1 MSSKIDY
8 RIRFGVL
15 TGVSASLIASVL
27 LLAACS
33 DRGKK
38 EVADATPEAVV
49 RTVERRAEPLTTQ
62 QPGRLE
68 AFRSADVR
76 ARAGGVVIERKYQ
89 EGQKVARGDVLF
101 RIDPQPLSAALDAAR
116 GALAKAQAEHDSAR
130 DKIERYR
137 GLLEERAIS
146 AREDAESRAA
156 EARTRAEV
164 LAARAEVRKAELNL
178 GYTSVVSPIAGRV
191 RRAEVTEGA
200 LVGLDSP
207 TLLTRVEQIDP
218 IYVNFSQ
225 PAAEVYAMT
234 RDLRAGKLQHGN
246 EASAPQV
253 HVTLPDG
260 REYTLPGKLLFTDLA
275 VDPGTDTIAMRA
287 LLPNPDGVLLPGAFV
302 QVRMQGAVNPNIVRV
317 PRESLTRTGDGA
329 IVRVVDAQGK
339 VHDTKVRAEAID
351 GRDWLVTD
359 GLKGGEQ
366 VIVQNVA
373 QFSDGMQVKVKAD
386 GAGTKAATAATA
398 NPSTTAATV
407 ATAVTAAT
415 SATSDDAGSQDN
427 PASAAPARAGPAS
440 KAET

>member
-1 MSSKIDY
+1 M
-8 RIRFGVL
+8 
-15 TGVSASLIASVL
+15 SASLITSVL

-33 DRGKK
+33 DRGEKDT
-38 EVADATPEAVV
+38 ADATPEAVV

-76 ARAGGVVIERKYQ
+76 ARASGVVIERRYQ
-89 EGQKVARGDVLF
+89 EGQKVAKGDVLF

-156 EARTRAEV
+156 EARARAEV

-200 LVGLDSP
+200 LVGLDSA

-234 RDLRAGKLQHGN
+234 RDLRAGKLQHGS
-246 EASAPQV
+246 ESAAPQV

-260 REYTLPGKLLFTDLA
+260 RAYTLPGKLLFTDLA

-302 QVRMQGAVNPNIVRV
+302 KVSMQGAVNPNVVRV
-317 PRESLTRTGDGA
+317 PRESLTRTADGA
-329 IVRVVDAQGK
+329 VVRVVDAQGK
-339 VHDTKVRAEAID
+339 VHDTKVHAEAID
-351 GRDWLVTD
+351 GHDWLVTD
-359 GLKGGEQ
+359 GLKGGEK

-373 QFSDGMQVKVKAD
+373 QFADGMQVKLKE
-386 GAGTKAATAATA
+386 AATDAAA
-398 NPSTTAATV
+398 KAQPPR
-407 ATAVTAAT
+407 
-415 SATSDDAGSQDN
+415 DAKPQDN
-427 PASAAPARAGPAS
+427 AKPVEPARAGPAS
-440 KAET
+440 NAETQ

>member
-1 MSSKIDY
+1 MSSKIDC
-8 RIRFGVL
+8 RTRFGML
-15 TGVSASLIASVL
+15 TGMSASLITSVL

-33 DRGKK
+33 DRGEKDT
-38 EVADATPEAVV
+38 ADATPEAVV

-76 ARAGGVVIERKYQ
+76 ARASGVVIERRYQ
-89 EGQKVARGDVLF
+89 EGQKVAKGDVLF

-156 EARTRAEV
+156 EARARAEV

-200 LVGLDSP
+200 LVGLDSA

-234 RDLRAGKLQHGN
+234 RDLRAGKLQHGS
-246 EASAPQV
+246 ESAAPQV

-260 REYTLPGKLLFTDLA
+260 RAYTLPGKLLFTDLA

-302 QVRMQGAVNPNIVRV
+302 KVSMQGAVNPNVVRV
-317 PRESLTRTGDGA
+317 PRESLTRTADGA
-329 IVRVVDAQGK
+329 VVRVVDAQGK
-339 VHDTKVRAEAID
+339 VHDTKVHAEAID
-351 GRDWLVTD
+351 GHDWLVTD
-359 GLKGGEQ
+359 GLKGGEK

-373 QFSDGMQVKVKAD
+373 QFAHGMQVKLKE
-386 GAGTKAATAATA
+386 AATDAAA
-398 NPSTTAATV
+398 KAQPPR
-407 ATAVTAAT
+407 
-415 SATSDDAGSQDN
+415 DAKPQDN
-427 PASAAPARAGPAS
+427 AKPVEPARAGPAS
-440 KAET
+440 NAETQ

>member
-1 MSSKIDY
+1 MSSKIDN
-8 RIRFGVL
+8 RTRFGML

-38 EVADATPEAVV
+38 DATDATPEAAV

-68 AFRSADVR
+68 AYRSADVR
-76 ARAGGVVIERKYQ
+76 ARAGGVVIERRYQ
-89 EGQKVARGDVLF
+89 EGQKVAKGEVLF

-156 EARTRAEV
+156 EARARAEV

-200 LVGLDSP
+200 LVGLDAA

-246 EASAPQV
+246 ESTGPQV

-260 REYTLPGKLLFTDLA
+260 REYALPGKLLFTDLA

-287 LLPNPDGVLLPGAFV
+287 VLPNPDGVLLPGAFV
-302 QVRMQGAVNPNIVRV
+302 KVSMQGAVNPNIVRV
-317 PRESLTRTGDGA
+317 PRESLTRTADGA
-329 IVRVVDAQGK
+329 VVRVVDAQGK
-339 VHDTKVRAEAID
+339 VRDTKVHAEAID

-359 GLKGGEQ
+359 GLKGGEK

-373 QFSDGMQVKVKAD
+373 QFSDGMQVKLKAD
-386 GAGTKAATAATA
+386 VTETAGKAET
-398 NPSTTAATV
+398 P
-407 ATAVTAAT
+407 
-415 SATSDDAGSQDN
+415 DDAKPQDN
-427 PASAAPARAGPAS
+427 AKPVAPARAGPAS
-440 KAET
+440 EAETQ

>member
-1 MSSKIDY
+1 MSSKIVY
-8 RIRFGVL
+8 RTRFGVL
-15 TGVSASLIASVL
+15 TGVSASVVACVL

-33 DRGKK
+33 DRGKN
-38 EVADATPEAVV
+38 ETADATPEAVV
-49 RTVERRAEPLTTQ
+49 RTVERRAEPLTTE

-68 AFRSADVR
+68 AYRSADVR

-89 EGQKVARGDVLF
+89 EGQKVARGEVLF

-137 GLLEERAIS
+137 GLLDSHAIS

-234 RDLRAGKLQHGN
+234 RDLRAGKLQQG
-246 EASAPQV
+246 EGAAAPQV

-260 REYTLPGKLLFTDLA
+260 REYALPGKLLFTDLA

-302 QVRMQGAVNPNIVRV
+302 QVRMQGAVNPNVVRV
-317 PRESLTRTGDGA
+317 PRESLTRTAEGA

-339 VHDTKVRAEAID
+339 VHDKSVRAEAID

-359 GLKGGEQ
+359 GLKGGEH

-373 QFSDGMQVKVKAD
+373 QFSDGMQVKTRAD
-386 GAGTKAATAATA
+386 ATAM
-398 NPSTTAATV
+398 AAQ
-407 ATAVTAAT
+407 AT
-415 SATSDDAGSQDN
+415 SA
-427 PASAAPARAGPAS
+427 
-440 KAET
+440 ETH

>member
-8 RIRFGVL
+8 RTRFGML
-15 TGVSASLIASVL
+15 TGVSVSLLAGVVF
-27 LLAACS
+27 LAACS
-33 DRGKK
+33 DRGEGEK
-38 EVADATPEAVV
+38 ADATPEAVV
-49 RTVERRAEPLTTQ
+49 RTVERRAEPLTTH

-68 AFRSADVR
+68 AYRNADVR
-76 ARAGGVVIERKYQ
+76 ARASGVVIERRYQ
-89 EGQKVARGDVLF
+89 EGQTVARGEVLF
-101 RIDPQPLSAALDAAR
+101 RIDPKPLSAALDAAR

-137 GLLEERAIS
+137 GLLADRAIS

-164 LAARAEVRKAELNL
+164 LAARAEVRRAELNL
-178 GYTSVVSPIAGRV
+178 GYASVVSPIAGRV

-234 RDLRAGKLQHGN
+234 RDLRAGKLERGS
-246 EASAPQV
+246 AAAPQV

-260 REYTLPGKLLFTDLA
+260 REYALPGKLLFTDLA

-302 QVRMQGAVNPNIVRV
+302 QVRMQGAVNPNVVRV
-317 PRESLTRTGDGA
+317 PRESLVRTAEGA

-339 VHDTKVRAEAID
+339 VHDTKVHAETIV
-351 GRDWLVTD
+351 GHDWLVTD
-359 GLKGGEQ
+359 GLKGGEK

-373 QFSDGMQVKVKAD
+373 HFSDGMQVKIKAAAAPPPPPPIKPAAPTTLTTPVAPGASAVKAETH
-386 GAGTKAATAATA
+386 AEA
-398 NPSTTAATV
+398 NARPV
-407 ATAVTAAT
+407 EL
-415 SATSDDAGSQDN
+415 
-427 PASAAPARAGPAS
+427 ARASPAS
-440 KAET
+440 KAETQ

>member
-1 MSSKIDY
+1 M
-8 RIRFGVL
+8 L

-27 LLAACS
+27 VLAACS

-38 EVADATPEAVV
+38 DAADATPEAVV

-68 AFRSADVR
+68 AYRSADVR
-76 ARAGGVVIERKYQ
+76 ARAGGVVIERRYQ
-89 EGQKVARGDVLF
+89 EGQKVAKGDVLF

-156 EARTRAEV
+156 EARARADV

-191 RRAEVTEGA
+191 RRAEVSEGA
-200 LVGLDSP
+200 LVGLDSA

-234 RDLRAGKLQHGN
+234 RDLRAGKLQLGS
-246 EASAPQV
+246 ESAAPQV

-302 QVRMQGAVNPNIVRV
+302 KVSMQGAVNPNIVRV
-317 PRESLTRTGDGA
+317 PRESLTRTVDGA
-329 IVRVVDAQGK
+329 VVRVVDAQGK
-339 VHDTKVRAEAID
+339 VRDTKVHAEAID

-359 GLKGGEQ
+359 GLKGGEK
-366 VIVQNVA
+366 VIVHNVA
-373 QFSDGMQVKVKAD
+373 QFSDGMQVKLKAD
-386 GAGTKAATAATA
+386 TAESTAKPAA
-398 NPSTTAATV
+398 PR
-407 ATAVTAAT
+407 
-415 SATSDDAGSQDN
+415 DAKPQDN
-427 PASAAPARAGPAS
+427 AKPVAPARAGPAS
-440 KAET
+440 KAETQ

>member
-8 RIRFGVL
+8 RTRFGLL

-27 LLAACS
+27 LLSACS

-38 EVADATPEAVV
+38 ETADATPEAVV

-68 AFRSADVR
+68 AYRSADVR
-76 ARAGGVVIERKYQ
+76 ARAGGVVMERKYQ
-89 EGQKVARGDVLF
+89 EGQKVTKGEVLF

-137 GLLEERAIS
+137 GLLESHAIS

-178 GYTSVVSPIAGRV
+178 GYTNVVSPIAGRV

-234 RDLRAGKLQHGN
+234 RDLRAGKLQRG
-246 EASAPQV
+246 ESGEGASAPQV

-302 QVRMQGAVNPNIVRV
+302 QVRMQGAVNPNVVRV
-317 PRESLTRTGDGA
+317 PRESLTRTGEGA

-339 VHDTKVRAEAID
+339 VHDKKVRAEAID

-359 GLKGGEQ
+359 GLKGGEH

-373 QFSDGMQVKVKAD
+373 QFSDGMQVK
-386 GAGTKAATAATA
+386 TKSDATALAA
-398 NPSTTAATV
+398 QTTSQ
-407 ATAVTAAT
+407 AT
-415 SATSDDAGSQDN
+415 SQAASQAT
-427 PASAAPARAGPAS
+427 
-440 KAET
+440 KAETH

>member
-1 MSSKIDY
+1 M
-8 RIRFGVL
+8 L
-15 TGVSASLIASVL
+15 TGALVGL
-27 LLAACS
+27 LALAACT
-33 DRGKK
+33 DRGKEDK
-38 EVADATPEAVV
+38 ADATPEAVV

-76 ARAGGVVIERKYQ
+76 ARAGGVVMERRYQ
-89 EGQKVARGDVLF
+89 EGQQVARGDVLF

-116 GALAKAQAEHDSAR
+116 GALAKAQAEHDSAK

-156 EARTRAEV
+156 EARTRADV
-164 LAARAEVRKAELNL
+164 LAARAEVRRAELNL
-178 GYTSVVSPIAGRV
+178 GYTNVVSPIAGRV

-234 RDLRAGKLQHGN
+234 RDLRAGKLQNGN
-246 EASAPQV
+246 EAAAPKV

-260 REYTLPGKLLFTDLA
+260 REYDLPGKLLFTDLA

-317 PRESLTRTGDGA
+317 PRESLLRTADGA
-329 IVRVVDAQGK
+329 VVRVVDAQGK
-339 VHDTKVRAEAID
+339 VHDTKVRAEAIE
-351 GRDWLVTD
+351 GREWLVTD

-366 VIVQNVA
+366 VIVHNVA
-373 QFSDGMQVKVKAD
+373 QFADGMQVKVKAD
-386 GAGTKAATAATA
+386 GAQKAAAA
-398 NPSTTAATV
+398 ST
-407 ATAVTAAT
+407 
-415 SATSDDAGSQDN
+415 
-427 PASAAPARAGPAS
+427 PA
-440 KAET
+440 KAETH

>member
-1 MSSKIDY
+1 M
-8 RIRFGVL
+8 
-15 TGVSASLIASVL
+15 SASLITSVL

-33 DRGKK
+33 DRGEKDT
-38 EVADATPEAVV
+38 ADATPEAVV

-76 ARAGGVVIERKYQ
+76 ARASGVVIERRYQ
-89 EGQKVARGDVLF
+89 EGQKVAKGDVLF

-116 GALAKAQAEHDSAR
+116 GALAKAQAEYDSAR

-156 EARTRAEV
+156 EARARAEV

-200 LVGLDSP
+200 LVGLDSA

-234 RDLRAGKLQHGN
+234 RDLRAGKLQHGS
-246 EASAPQV
+246 ESAAPQV

-260 REYTLPGKLLFTDLA
+260 RAYTLPGKLLFTDLA

-302 QVRMQGAVNPNIVRV
+302 KVSMQGVVNPNVVRV
-317 PRESLTRTGDGA
+317 PRESLTRTADGA
-329 IVRVVDAQGK
+329 VVRVVDAQGK
-339 VHDTKVRAEAID
+339 VHDTKVHAEAID
-351 GRDWLVTD
+351 GHDWLVTD
-359 GLKGGEQ
+359 GLKGGEK

-373 QFSDGMQVKVKAD
+373 QFADGMQVKLKE
-386 GAGTKAATAATA
+386 AATDAAA
-398 NPSTTAATV
+398 KAQPPR
-407 ATAVTAAT
+407 
-415 SATSDDAGSQDN
+415 DAKPQDN
-427 PASAAPARAGPAS
+427 AKPVEPARAGPAS
-440 KAET
+440 NAETQ

>member
-1 MSSKIDY
+1 M
-8 RIRFGVL
+8 L

-27 LLAACS
+27 VLAACS

-38 EVADATPEAVV
+38 DAADATPEAVV

-68 AFRSADVR
+68 AYRSADVR
-76 ARAGGVVIERKYQ
+76 ARAGGVVIERRYQ
-89 EGQKVARGDVLF
+89 EGQKVAKGDVLF

-156 EARTRAEV
+156 EARARADV

-200 LVGLDSP
+200 LVGLDSA

-234 RDLRAGKLQHGN
+234 RDLRAGKLQHGS
-246 EASAPQV
+246 ESAAPQV

-302 QVRMQGAVNPNIVRV
+302 KVSMQGAVNPNIVRV
-317 PRESLTRTGDGA
+317 PRESLTRTADGA
-329 IVRVVDAQGK
+329 VVRVVDAQGK
-339 VHDTKVRAEAID
+339 VRDTKVHAEAID

-359 GLKGGEQ
+359 GLKGGEK
-366 VIVQNVA
+366 VIVHNVA
-373 QFSDGMQVKVKAD
+373 QFSDGMQVKLKAD
-386 GAGTKAATAATA
+386 TTESTAKPAAPRDAKPQDNA
-398 NPSTTAATV
+398 NPV
-407 ATAVTAAT
+407 E
-415 SATSDDAGSQDN
+415 
-427 PASAAPARAGPAS
+427 PIRAGPAS
-440 KAET
+440 KAETQ

>member
-1 MSSKIDY
+1 MSSKIDC
-8 RIRFGVL
+8 RTRFGML
-15 TGVSASLIASVL
+15 TGMSASLITSVL

-33 DRGKK
+33 DRGEKDT
-38 EVADATPEAVV
+38 ADATPEAVV

-76 ARAGGVVIERKYQ
+76 ARASGVVIERRYQ
-89 EGQKVARGDVLF
+89 EGQKVAKGDVLF

-116 GALAKAQAEHDSAR
+116 GALAKAQAEYDSAR

-156 EARTRAEV
+156 EARARAEV

-200 LVGLDSP
+200 LVGLDSA

-234 RDLRAGKLQHGN
+234 RDLRAGKLQHGS
-246 EASAPQV
+246 ESAAPQV

-260 REYTLPGKLLFTDLA
+260 RAYTLPGKLLFTDLA

-302 QVRMQGAVNPNIVRV
+302 KVSMQGVVNPNVVRV
-317 PRESLTRTGDGA
+317 PRESLTRTADGA
-329 IVRVVDAQGK
+329 VVRVVDAQGK
-339 VHDTKVRAEAID
+339 VHDTKVHAEAID
-351 GRDWLVTD
+351 GHDWLVTD
-359 GLKGGEQ
+359 GLKGGEK

-373 QFSDGMQVKVKAD
+373 QFADGMQVKLKE
-386 GAGTKAATAATA
+386 AATDAAA
-398 NPSTTAATV
+398 KAQPPR
-407 ATAVTAAT
+407 
-415 SATSDDAGSQDN
+415 DAKPQDN
-427 PASAAPARAGPAS
+427 AKPVEPARAGPAS
-440 KAET
+440 NAETQ

>member
-1 MSSKIDY
+1 M
-8 RIRFGVL
+8 
-15 TGVSASLIASVL
+15 SASLITSVL

-33 DRGKK
+33 DRGEKDT
-38 EVADATPEAVV
+38 ADATPEAVV

-76 ARAGGVVIERKYQ
+76 ARASGVVIERRYQ
-89 EGQKVARGDVLF
+89 EGQKVAKGDVLF

-156 EARTRAEV
+156 EARARAEV

-200 LVGLDSP
+200 LVGLDSA

-234 RDLRAGKLQHGN
+234 RDLRAGKLQHGS
-246 EASAPQV
+246 ESAAPQV

-260 REYTLPGKLLFTDLA
+260 RAYTLPGKLLFTDLA

-302 QVRMQGAVNPNIVRV
+302 KVSMQGAVNPNVVRV
-317 PRESLTRTGDGA
+317 PRESLTRTADGA
-329 IVRVVDAQGK
+329 VVRVVDAQGK
-339 VHDTKVRAEAID
+339 VHDTKVHAEAID
-351 GRDWLVTD
+351 GHDWLVTD
-359 GLKGGEQ
+359 GLKGGEK

-373 QFSDGMQVKVKAD
+373 QFADGMQVKLKE
-386 GAGTKAATAATA
+386 AATDAAA
-398 NPSTTAATV
+398 KVQPPR
-407 ATAVTAAT
+407 
-415 SATSDDAGSQDN
+415 DAKPQDN
-427 PASAAPARAGPAS
+427 AKPVEPARAGPAS
-440 KAET
+440 NAETQ

>member
-8 RIRFGVL
+8 RTRFGLL

-27 LLAACS
+27 LLSACS

-38 EVADATPEAVV
+38 ETADATPEAVV

-68 AFRSADVR
+68 AYRSADVR
-76 ARAGGVVIERKYQ
+76 ARAGGVVMERKYQ
-89 EGQKVARGDVLF
+89 EGQKVTKGEVLF

-137 GLLEERAIS
+137 GLLESHAIS

-178 GYTSVVSPIAGRV
+178 GYTNVVSPIAGRV

-200 LVGLDSP
+200 LVGLDAP

-234 RDLRAGKLQHGN
+234 RDLRAGKLQRG
-246 EASAPQV
+246 EPGEGASAPQV

-302 QVRMQGAVNPNIVRV
+302 QVRMQGAVNPNVVRV
-317 PRESLTRTGDGA
+317 PRESLTRTGEGA

-339 VHDTKVRAEAID
+339 VHDKKVRAEAID
-351 GRDWLVTD
+351 GRDWLVTE
-359 GLKGGEQ
+359 GLKGGEH

-373 QFSDGMQVKVKAD
+373 QFSDGMQVK
-386 GAGTKAATAATA
+386 TKSDATALAGQATRQ
-398 NPSTTAATV
+398 AT
-407 ATAVTAAT
+407 
-415 SATSDDAGSQDN
+415 
-427 PASAAPARAGPAS
+427 
-440 KAET
+440 KAETH

>member
-1 MSSKIDY
+1 M
-8 RIRFGVL
+8 L

-27 LLAACS
+27 VLAACS

-38 EVADATPEAVV
+38 DAADATPEAVV

-68 AFRSADVR
+68 AYRSADVR
-76 ARAGGVVIERKYQ
+76 ARAGGVVIERRYQ
-89 EGQKVARGDVLF
+89 EGQQVAKGDVLF

-137 GLLEERAIS
+137 GLLDERAIS
-146 AREDAESRAA
+146 AREDAESRSA
-156 EARTRAEV
+156 EARARAEV

-178 GYTSVVSPIAGRV
+178 GYTNVVSPIAGRV

-200 LVGLDSP
+200 LVGLDSA

-246 EASAPQV
+246 DSAAPQV

-302 QVRMQGAVNPNIVRV
+302 KVSMQGAVNPNIVRV
-317 PRESLTRTGDGA
+317 PRESLTRTVDGA
-329 IVRVVDAQGK
+329 VVRVVDAQGK
-339 VHDTKVRAEAID
+339 VHDTKVHAEAID
-351 GRDWLVTD
+351 GHDWLVTE
-359 GLKGGEQ
+359 GLKGGEK

-386 GAGTKAATAATA
+386 DTPVSGKPHTPG
-398 NPSTTAATV
+398 
-407 ATAVTAAT
+407 
-415 SATSDDAGSQDN
+415 DAKPQDN
-427 PASAAPARAGPAS
+427 AKPVAPARDGPAS
-440 KAET
+440 KAETQ

>member
-1 MSSKIDY
+1 MSPKIDN
-8 RIRFGVL
+8 RTRFGML

-38 EVADATPEAVV
+38 DAADATPEAVV

-68 AFRSADVR
+68 AYRSADVR
-76 ARAGGVVIERKYQ
+76 ARAGGVVIERRYQ
-89 EGQKVARGDVLF
+89 EGQKVAKGDVLF

-156 EARTRAEV
+156 EARARADV

-200 LVGLDSP
+200 LVGLDSA

-234 RDLRAGKLQHGN
+234 RDLRAGKLQHGS
-246 EASAPQV
+246 ESAAPQV

-302 QVRMQGAVNPNIVRV
+302 KVSMQGAVNPNVVRV
-317 PRESLTRTGDGA
+317 PRESLTRTVDGA
-329 IVRVVDAQGK
+329 VVRVVDAQGE
-339 VHDTKVRAEAID
+339 VRDTKVHAEAID

-359 GLKGGEQ
+359 GLKGGEK
-366 VIVQNVA
+366 VIVHNVA
-373 QFSDGMQVKVKAD
+373 QFSDGMQVKLKAD
-386 GAGTKAATAATA
+386 TTESAAKPEA
-398 NPSTTAATV
+398 PR
-407 ATAVTAAT
+407 
-415 SATSDDAGSQDN
+415 DAKPQDN
-427 PASAAPARAGPAS
+427 AKPVAPARAGPAS
-440 KAET
+440 KAETQ

>member
-1 MSSKIDY
+1 M
-8 RIRFGVL
+8 L

-38 EVADATPEAVV
+38 DATDATPEAAV

-68 AFRSADVR
+68 AYRSADVR
-76 ARAGGVVIERKYQ
+76 ARAGGVVIERRYQ
-89 EGQKVARGDVLF
+89 EGQKVAKGEVLF

-156 EARTRAEV
+156 EARARAEV

-200 LVGLDSP
+200 LVGLDAA

-246 EASAPQV
+246 ESTGPQV

-260 REYTLPGKLLFTDLA
+260 REYALPGKLLFTDLA

-287 LLPNPDGVLLPGAFV
+287 VLPNPDGVLLPGAFV
-302 QVRMQGAVNPNIVRV
+302 KVSMQGAVNPNIVRV
-317 PRESLTRTGDGA
+317 PRESLTRTADGA
-329 IVRVVDAQGK
+329 VVRVVDAQGK
-339 VHDTKVRAEAID
+339 VRDTKVHAEAID

-359 GLKGGEQ
+359 GLKGGEK

-373 QFSDGMQVKVKAD
+373 QFSDGMQVKLKAD
-386 GAGTKAATAATA
+386 VTETAGKAET
-398 NPSTTAATV
+398 P
-407 ATAVTAAT
+407 
-415 SATSDDAGSQDN
+415 DDAKPQDN
-427 PASAAPARAGPAS
+427 AKPVAPARAGPAS
-440 KAET
+440 EAETQ

>member
-1 MSSKIDY
+1 M
-8 RIRFGVL
+8 L
-15 TGVSASLIASVL
+15 TGVCASLVVSVL
-27 LLAACS
+27 VLAACS

-38 EVADATPEAVV
+38 DDAEATPEAVV

-68 AFRSADVR
+68 AYRSADVR
-76 ARAGGVVIERKYQ
+76 ARAGGVVIERRYQ
-89 EGQKVARGDVLF
+89 EGQKVAKGEVLF

-137 GLLEERAIS
+137 GLLDERAIS

-164 LAARAEVRKAELNL
+164 LAAKAEVRKAELNL
-178 GYTSVVSPIAGRV
+178 GYTSVASPIAGRV

-200 LVGLDSP
+200 LVGLDSA

-234 RDLRAGKLQHGN
+234 RDLRAGKLQQGS
-246 EASAPQV
+246 ETAAPQV

-260 REYTLPGKLLFTDLA
+260 REYALPGKLLFTDLA

-317 PRESLTRTGDGA
+317 PRESLTRTADGA
-329 IVRVVDAQGK
+329 VVRVVDAQGK
-339 VHDTKVRAEAID
+339 VHDTKVRAEAIE

-359 GLKGGEQ
+359 GLKGGEK

-373 QFSDGMQVKVKAD
+373 QFSDGMQVKLKAD
-386 GAGTKAATAATA
+386 TPSPTAKA
-398 NPSTTAATV
+398 
-407 ATAVTAAT
+407 
-415 SATSDDAGSQDN
+415 DASGEPTPQDN
-427 PASAAPARAGPAS
+427 VKPTAPARAGPAS
-440 KAET
+440 KAETQ

>member
-1 MSSKIDY
+1 MSPKIDY
-8 RIRFGVL
+8 RTRFGML
-15 TGVSASLIASVL
+15 TGSCASLIVSVL
-27 LLAACS
+27 VLAACS
-33 DRGKK
+33 ERGDKRD
-38 EVADATPEAVV
+38 ADAALQAVV

-68 AFRSADVR
+68 AYRSADVR
-76 ARAGGVVIERKYQ
+76 ARAGGVVIERRYQ
-89 EGQKVARGDVLF
+89 EGQTVAKGDLLF

-130 DKIERYR
+130 DKVERYR
-137 GLLEERAIS
+137 GLLEARAIS

-156 EARTRAEV
+156 EARTRADV

-178 GYTSVVSPIAGRV
+178 GYTKVESPIAGRV

-234 RDLRAGKLQHGN
+234 RDLRAGKLWQGN
-246 EASAPQV
+246 DAAAPQV

-260 REYTLPGKLLFTDLA
+260 REYALPGKLLFTDLA

-302 QVRMQGAVNPNIVRV
+302 QVRMQGAVNPNVVRV
-317 PRESLTRTGDGA
+317 PRESLTRTVDGA
-329 IVRVVDAQGK
+329 VVRVVDAQGR
-339 VHDTKVRAEAID
+339 VHDKKVRAEAMD

-373 QFSDGMQVKVKAD
+373 QFSDGMHVKVKPEAARAD
-386 GAGTKAATAATA
+386 MSSEPNRSDNSGKAGNVDA
-398 NPSTTAATV
+398 PGPQ
-407 ATAVTAAT
+407 
-415 SATSDDAGSQDN
+415 DDAK
-427 PASAAPARAGPAS
+427 PAAPAPARPAS
-440 KAET
+440 HAETQ

>member
-1 MSSKIDY
+1 M
-8 RIRFGVL
+8 
-15 TGVSASLIASVL
+15 
-27 LLAACS
+27 LAACS
-33 DRGKK
+33 DRGEKDT
-38 EVADATPEAVV
+38 ADATPEAVV

-76 ARAGGVVIERKYQ
+76 ARASGVVIERRYQ
-89 EGQKVARGDVLF
+89 EGQKVAKGDVLF

-156 EARTRAEV
+156 EARARAEV

-200 LVGLDSP
+200 LVGLDSA

-234 RDLRAGKLQHGN
+234 RDLRAGKLQHGS
-246 EASAPQV
+246 ESAAPQV

-260 REYTLPGKLLFTDLA
+260 RAYTLPGKLLFTDLA

-302 QVRMQGAVNPNIVRV
+302 KVSMQGAVNPNVVRV
-317 PRESLTRTGDGA
+317 PRESLTRTADGA
-329 IVRVVDAQGK
+329 VVRVVDAQGK
-339 VHDTKVRAEAID
+339 VHDTKVHAEAID
-351 GRDWLVTD
+351 GHDWLVTD
-359 GLKGGEQ
+359 GLKGGEK

-373 QFSDGMQVKVKAD
+373 QFADGMQVKLKE
-386 GAGTKAATAATA
+386 AATDAAA
-398 NPSTTAATV
+398 KAQPPR
-407 ATAVTAAT
+407 
-415 SATSDDAGSQDN
+415 DAKPQDN
-427 PASAAPARAGPAS
+427 AKPVEPARAGPAS
-440 KAET
+440 NAETQ

>member
-1 MSSKIDY
+1 M
-8 RIRFGVL
+8 
-15 TGVSASLIASVL
+15 SASLITSVL

-33 DRGKK
+33 DRGEKDT
-38 EVADATPEAVV
+38 ADATPEAVV

-76 ARAGGVVIERKYQ
+76 ARASGVVIERRYQ
-89 EGQKVARGDVLF
+89 EGQKVAKGDVLF

-156 EARTRAEV
+156 EARARAEV

-200 LVGLDSP
+200 LVGLDSA

-234 RDLRAGKLQHGN
+234 RDLRAGKLQHGS
-246 EASAPQV
+246 ESAAPQV

-260 REYTLPGKLLFTDLA
+260 RAYTLPGKLLFTDLA

-302 QVRMQGAVNPNIVRV
+302 KVSMQGAVNPNVVRV
-317 PRESLTRTGDGA
+317 PRESLTRTADGA
-329 IVRVVDAQGK
+329 VVRVVDAQGK
-339 VHDTKVRAEAID
+339 VHDTKVHAEAID
-351 GRDWLVTD
+351 GHDWLVTD
-359 GLKGGEQ
+359 GLKGGEK

-373 QFSDGMQVKVKAD
+373 QFAHGMQVKLKE
-386 GAGTKAATAATA
+386 AATDAAA
-398 NPSTTAATV
+398 KAQPPR
-407 ATAVTAAT
+407 
-415 SATSDDAGSQDN
+415 DAKPQDN
-427 PASAAPARAGPAS
+427 AKPVEPARAGPAS
-440 KAET
+440 NAETQ

>member
-8 RIRFGVL
+8 RTRFGLL
-15 TGVSASLIASVL
+15 TGVSASLIASTL

-33 DRGKK
+33 ERGKK
-38 EVADATPEAVV
+38 ETADASPEAVV
-49 RTVERRAEPLTTQ
+49 RTVERRAEPLTMQ

-68 AFRSADVR
+68 AYRSADVR

-89 EGQKVARGDVLF
+89 EGQKVAKGDVLF

-130 DKIERYR
+130 DKVERYR
-137 GLLEERAIS
+137 GLLESHAIS

-178 GYTSVVSPIAGRV
+178 GYTSVTSPIAGRV

-234 RDLRAGKLQHGN
+234 RDLRAGKLQQGN
-246 EASAPQV
+246 EAAAPQV

-260 REYTLPGKLLFTDLA
+260 REYALPGKLLFTDLA

-302 QVRMQGAVNPNIVRV
+302 QVRMQGAVNPNVVRV
-317 PRESLTRTGDGA
+317 PRESLTRTGEGA

-339 VHDTKVRAEAID
+339 VHDRKVRAEAID

-359 GLKGGEQ
+359 GLKGGEH

-373 QFSDGMQVKVKAD
+373 QFSDGMQVKTRAD
-386 GAGTKAATAATA
+386 ATATA
-398 NPSTTAATV
+398 NAGKAVALAAASSDAKTQNN
-407 ATAVTAAT
+407 AV
-415 SATSDDAGSQDN
+415 
-427 PASAAPARAGPAS
+427 PVEPARAGPAS
-440 KAET
+440 QAETH

>member
-1 MSSKIDY
+1 M
-8 RIRFGVL
+8 L

-38 EVADATPEAVV
+38 DAADTTPEAVV

-68 AFRSADVR
+68 AYRSADVR
-76 ARAGGVVIERKYQ
+76 ARAGGVVIERRYQ
-89 EGQKVARGDVLF
+89 EGQKVAKGEVLF

-156 EARTRAEV
+156 EARARAEV

-200 LVGLDSP
+200 LVGLDSA

-246 EASAPQV
+246 ESTGPQV

-260 REYTLPGKLLFTDLA
+260 REYALPGKLLFTDLA

-287 LLPNPDGVLLPGAFV
+287 VLPNPDGVLLPGAFV
-302 QVRMQGAVNPNIVRV
+302 KVSMQGAVNPNIVRV
-317 PRESLTRTGDGA
+317 PRESLTRTADGA
-329 IVRVVDAQGK
+329 VVRVVDAQGK
-339 VHDTKVRAEAID
+339 VRDTKVHAEAID

-359 GLKGGEQ
+359 GLKGSEK

-373 QFSDGMQVKVKAD
+373 QFSDGMQVKLKAD
-386 GAGTKAATAATA
+386 VTQTAAKAETLRDET
-398 NPSTTAATV
+398 P
-407 ATAVTAAT
+407 
-415 SATSDDAGSQDN
+415 QDN
-427 PASAAPARAGPAS
+427 AKPVAPARAGPAS
-440 KAET
+440 EAETQ

>member
-1 MSSKIDY
+1 M
-8 RIRFGVL
+8 L

-27 LLAACS
+27 VLAACS

-38 EVADATPEAVV
+38 DAADATPEAVV

-68 AFRSADVR
+68 AYRSADVR
-76 ARAGGVVIERKYQ
+76 ARAGGVVIERRYQ
-89 EGQKVARGDVLF
+89 EGQKVAKGDVLF

-156 EARTRAEV
+156 EARARADV

-200 LVGLDSP
+200 LVGLDSA

-234 RDLRAGKLQHGN
+234 RDLRAGKLQHGS
-246 EASAPQV
+246 ESAAPQV

-302 QVRMQGAVNPNIVRV
+302 KVSMQGAVNPNIVRV
-317 PRESLTRTGDGA
+317 PRESLTRTVDGA
-329 IVRVVDAQGK
+329 VVRVVDAQGK
-339 VHDTKVRAEAID
+339 VRDTKVHAEAID

-359 GLKGGEQ
+359 GLKGGEK

-373 QFSDGMQVKVKAD
+373 QFSDGMQVRLKAD
-386 GAGTKAATAATA
+386 TAESTAKPAA
-398 NPSTTAATV
+398 PR
-407 ATAVTAAT
+407 
-415 SATSDDAGSQDN
+415 DEKPQDN
-427 PASAAPARAGPAS
+427 AKPVEPARAGPAS
-440 KAET
+440 KAETQ

>member
-1 MSSKIDY
+1 M
-8 RIRFGVL
+8 L
-15 TGVSASLIASVL
+15 TGALVGL
-27 LLAACS
+27 LALAACT
-33 DRGKK
+33 DRGKEEK
-38 EVADATPEAVV
+38 ADATPEAVV

-76 ARAGGVVIERKYQ
+76 ARAGGVVMERRYQ

-116 GALAKAQAEHDSAR
+116 GALAKAQAEHDSAK

-156 EARTRAEV
+156 EARTRADV
-164 LAARAEVRKAELNL
+164 LAARAEVRRAELNL
-178 GYTSVVSPIAGRV
+178 GYTNVVSPIAGRV

-234 RDLRAGKLQHGN
+234 RDLRAGKLQNGN
-246 EASAPQV
+246 EAAAPKV

-260 REYTLPGKLLFTDLA
+260 REYDLPGKLLFTDLA

-317 PRESLTRTGDGA
+317 PRESLLRTADGA
-329 IVRVVDAQGK
+329 VVRVVDAQGK
-339 VHDTKVRAEAID
+339 VHDTKVRAEAIE

-366 VIVQNVA
+366 VIVHNVA
-373 QFSDGMQVKVKAD
+373 QFADGMQVKVKAD
-386 GAGTKAATAATA
+386 GAQK
-398 NPSTTAATV
+398 V
-407 ATAVTAAT
+407 A
-415 SATSDDAGSQDN
+415 
-427 PASAAPARAGPAS
+427 AAPTASPAKPESASGANAAGPAS
-440 KAET
+440 QAETH

>member
-1 MSSKIDY
+1 M
-8 RIRFGVL
+8 L

-27 LLAACS
+27 VLAACS

-38 EVADATPEAVV
+38 DAADATPEAVV

-68 AFRSADVR
+68 AYRSADVR
-76 ARAGGVVIERKYQ
+76 ARAGGVVIERRYQ
-89 EGQKVARGDVLF
+89 EGQQVAKGDVLF

-146 AREDAESRAA
+146 AREDAESRSA
-156 EARTRAEV
+156 EARARAEV

-200 LVGLDSP
+200 LVGLDSA

-246 EASAPQV
+246 ASAAPQV

-302 QVRMQGAVNPNIVRV
+302 KVSMQGAVNPNIVRV
-317 PRESLTRTGDGA
+317 PRESLTRTVDGA
-329 IVRVVDAQGK
+329 VVRVVDAQGK
-339 VHDTKVRAEAID
+339 VHDTKVHAEAID

-359 GLKGGEQ
+359 GLKGGEK

-373 QFSDGMQVKVKAD
+373 QFSDGMQVKLKANATD
-386 GAGTKAATAATA
+386 AANAADATKASAKPETAR
-398 NPSTTAATV
+398 
-407 ATAVTAAT
+407 
-415 SATSDDAGSQDN
+415 DAKPQDN
-427 PASAAPARAGPAS
+427 AKPVEPARAGPAS
-440 KAET
+440 KAETQ

>member
-1 MSSKIDY
+1 MSSNIDY
-8 RIRFGVL
+8 RTRFGVL
-15 TGVSASLIASVL
+15 TGVTASLVASVL
-27 LLAACS
+27 VLAACS
-33 DRGKK
+33 ERAKDGK
-38 EVADATPEAVV
+38 ADAAPEAVV
-49 RTVERRAEPLTTQ
+49 RTVERRAEPITTR

-68 AFRSADVR
+68 AYRSADVR
-76 ARAGGVVIERKYQ
+76 ARAGGVILERRYQ
-89 EGQKVARGDVLF
+89 EGQTVARGDVLF

-137 GLLEERAIS
+137 GLLDERAIS
-146 AREDAESRAA
+146 AREDAEARAA

-164 LAARAEVRKAELNL
+164 LAARAEVRRAELNL
-178 GYTSVVSPIAGRV
+178 GYTRVVAPIAGRV

-246 EASAPQV
+246 EAAAPKV

-260 REYTLPGKLLFTDLA
+260 REYALPGKLLFTDLA

-302 QVRMQGAVNPNIVRV
+302 QVRMQGAVNPNVVRV
-317 PRESLTRTGDGA
+317 PREALTRTTEGA
-329 IVRVVDAQGK
+329 VVRVVDAQGK
-339 VHDTKVRAEAID
+339 VHDTQVRAEAIE
-351 GRDWLVTD
+351 GHDWLVTE
-359 GLKGGEQ
+359 GLKGGEK

-373 QFSDGMQVKVKAD
+373 QFSDGMQVRIKAD
-386 GAGTKAATAATA
+386 A
-398 NPSTTAATV
+398 V
-407 ATAVTAAT
+407 AQP
-415 SATSDDAGSQDN
+415 GN
-427 PASAAPARAGPAS
+427 RPAEPARAGPGS
-440 KAET
+440 KAETQ

>member
-1 MSSKIDY
+1 M
-8 RIRFGVL
+8 R
-15 TGVSASLIASVL
+15 TGACASLIVSGLV
-27 LLAACS
+27 LAACS
-33 DRGKK
+33 DRGGKHDAD
-38 EVADATPEAVV
+38 VAQQAVV
-49 RTVERRAEPLTTQ
+49 RTVERRAEPLTTL

-68 AFRSADVR
+68 AYRSADVR
-76 ARAGGVVIERKYQ
+76 ARAGGVVMERRYR
-89 EGQKVARGDVLF
+89 EGQTVAKGDVLF

-130 DKIERYR
+130 DKVERYR
-137 GLLEERAIS
+137 GLLEARAIS

-178 GYTSVVSPIAGRV
+178 GYTKVESPIAGRV

-200 LVGLDSP
+200 LVGVDSP

-234 RDLRAGKLQHGN
+234 RDLRAGKLRHGN
-246 EASAPQV
+246 DAAAPEV

-260 REYTLPGKLLFTDLA
+260 REYALPGKLRFTDLA

-302 QVRMQGAVNPNIVRV
+302 QVRMQGAVNPNVVRV
-317 PRESLTRTGDGA
+317 PRESLTRTVDGA
-329 IVRVVDAQGK
+329 VVRVVDAQGR

-373 QFSDGMQVKVKAD
+373 QFSDGMQVKVKPEVDSAEAD
-386 GAGTKAATAATA
+386 KSDKSDKSDRAGKVHA
-398 NPSTTAATV
+398 P
-407 ATAVTAAT
+407 
-415 SATSDDAGSQDN
+415 GPQDN
-427 PASAAPARAGPAS
+427 AKTATPARAGPAS
-440 KAET
+440 HAETQ

>member
-1 MSSKIDY
+1 M
-8 RIRFGVL
+8 
-15 TGVSASLIASVL
+15 SASLIASVL

-38 EVADATPEAVV
+38 DAVDAKPEAVV

-68 AFRSADVR
+68 AYRSADVR
-76 ARAGGVVIERKYQ
+76 ARAGGVVIERRYQ
-89 EGQKVARGDVLF
+89 EGQKVAKGDVLF

-156 EARTRAEV
+156 EARARAEV

-200 LVGLDSP
+200 LVGLDSA

-246 EASAPQV
+246 ETAAPQV
-253 HVTLPDG
+253 RVTLPDG
-260 REYTLPGKLLFTDLA
+260 REYALPGKLLFTDLA

-287 LLPNPDGVLLPGAFV
+287 VLPNPDGVLLPGAFV
-302 QVRMQGAVNPNIVRV
+302 KVSMQGAVNPNIVRV
-317 PRESLTRTGDGA
+317 PRESLTRTVDGA
-329 IVRVVDAQGK
+329 VVRVVDAQGK
-339 VHDTKVRAEAID
+339 VRDTKVHAEAMD

-359 GLKGGEQ
+359 GLKGGEK

-373 QFSDGMQVKVKAD
+373 QFSDGMQVKLKAE
-386 GAGTKAATAATA
+386 ATDATRA
-398 NPSTTAATV
+398 PAKSEAPR
-407 ATAVTAAT
+407 
-415 SATSDDAGSQDN
+415 DAKPQDN
-427 PASAAPARAGPAS
+427 AEPAAPARAGPAS
-440 KAET
+440 KAETQ

>member
-1 MSSKIDY
+1 M
-8 RIRFGVL
+8 
-15 TGVSASLIASVL
+15 
-27 LLAACS
+27 LAACS
-33 DRGKK
+33 ERGKK
-38 EVADATPEAVV
+38 ETADATPQAVV
-49 RTVERRAEPLTTQ
+49 RTVERRAEPLTMQ

-68 AFRSADVR
+68 AYRSADVR

-89 EGQKVARGDVLF
+89 EGQKVAKGDVLF

-130 DKIERYR
+130 DKVERYR
-137 GLLEERAIS
+137 GLLESHAIS

-156 EARTRAEV
+156 EARTRADV

-178 GYTSVVSPIAGRV
+178 GYTSVTSPIAGRV

-234 RDLRAGKLQHGN
+234 RDLRAGKLQQGN
-246 EASAPQV
+246 EAAAPQV

-260 REYTLPGKLLFTDLA
+260 REYSLPGKLLFTDLA

-302 QVRMQGAVNPNIVRV
+302 QVRMQGAVNPNVVRV
-317 PRESLTRTGDGA
+317 PREALTRTGEGA

-339 VHDTKVRAEAID
+339 VHDRKVRAEAID

-359 GLKGGEQ
+359 GLKGGEH

-373 QFSDGMQVKVKAD
+373 QFADGMQVKTRAD
-386 GAGTKAATAATA
+386 ATDTA
-398 NPSTTAATV
+398 NAGKTV
-407 ATAVTAAT
+407 ALAAAPAHAKTQNNAV
-415 SATSDDAGSQDN
+415 
-427 PASAAPARAGPAS
+427 PVEPARAGPAS
-440 KAET
+440 QAETH

>member
-8 RIRFGVL
+8 RTRFGLL

-27 LLAACS
+27 LLSACS

-38 EVADATPEAVV
+38 ETADATPEAVV

-68 AFRSADVR
+68 AYRSADVR
-76 ARAGGVVIERKYQ
+76 ARAGGVVMERKYQ
-89 EGQKVARGDVLF
+89 EGQKVTKGEVLF

-137 GLLEERAIS
+137 GLLESHAIS

-178 GYTSVVSPIAGRV
+178 GYTNVVSPIAGRV

-234 RDLRAGKLQHGN
+234 RDLRAGKLQRG
-246 EASAPQV
+246 EQGEGTSAPQV

-302 QVRMQGAVNPNIVRV
+302 QVRMQGAVNPNVVRV
-317 PRESLTRTGDGA
+317 PRESLTRTGEGA

-339 VHDTKVRAEAID
+339 VHDKKVRAEAID

-359 GLKGGEQ
+359 GLKGGEH

-373 QFSDGMQVKVKAD
+373 QFSDGMQVK
-386 GAGTKAATAATA
+386 TKSDATALAA
-398 NPSTTAATV
+398 QTTSQ
-407 ATAVTAAT
+407 AT
-415 SATSDDAGSQDN
+415 SQAASQAT
-427 PASAAPARAGPAS
+427 
-440 KAET
+440 KAETH

>member
-1 MSSKIDY
+1 MLS
-8 RIRFGVL
+8 
-15 TGVSASLIASVL
+15 
-27 LLAACS
+27 ACS
-33 DRGKK
+33 ERGKK
-38 EVADATPEAVV
+38 ETADATPEAVV
-49 RTVERRAEPLTTQ
+49 RTVERRAEPLTTR

-68 AFRSADVR
+68 AYRSADVR
-76 ARAGGVVIERKYQ
+76 ARAGGVIVERKYR
-89 EGQKVARGDVLF
+89 EGQTVARGEVLF

-137 GLLEERAIS
+137 GLLESHAIS
-146 AREDAESRAA
+146 AREDAEARAA

-178 GYTSVVSPIAGRV
+178 GYTSVTSPIAGRV

-225 PAAEVYAMT
+225 PAAQVYAMT

-260 REYTLPGKLLFTDLA
+260 REYALPGKLLFTDLA

-302 QVRMQGAVNPNIVRV
+302 QVRMQGAVNPNVVRV
-317 PRESLTRTGDGA
+317 PRESLTRTGEGA
-329 IVRVVDAQGK
+329 IVRVVDTQGK
-339 VHDTKVRAEAID
+339 VHDRKVRAEAID
-351 GRDWLVTD
+351 AREWLVTE
-359 GLKGGEQ
+359 GLKGGEH

-373 QFSDGMQVKVKAD
+373 QFSDGMQVRIKAD
-386 GAGTKAATAATA
+386 AGAAAGTGK
-398 NPSTTAATV
+398 
-407 ATAVTAAT
+407 T
-415 SATSDDAGSQDN
+415 SAKTSGNTSGNASGNTAGNTSDRTPGTGTQN
-427 PASAAPARAGPAS
+427 NAAPVEPARAGPAS
-440 KAET
+440 QAETH

>member
-8 RIRFGVL
+8 RTRFGML

-27 LLAACS
+27 VLAACS

-38 EVADATPEAVV
+38 DAADATPEAVV

-68 AFRSADVR
+68 AYRSADVR
-76 ARAGGVVIERKYQ
+76 ARAGGVVIERRYQ
-89 EGQKVARGDVLF
+89 EGQQVAKGDVLF

-146 AREDAESRAA
+146 AREDAESRSA
-156 EARTRAEV
+156 EARARAEV

-200 LVGLDSP
+200 LVGLDSA

-246 EASAPQV
+246 ASAAPQV

-302 QVRMQGAVNPNIVRV
+302 KVSMQGAVNPNIVRV
-317 PRESLTRTGDGA
+317 PRESLTRTVDGA
-329 IVRVVDAQGK
+329 VVRVVDAQGK
-339 VHDTKVRAEAID
+339 VHDTKVHAEAID

-359 GLKGGEQ
+359 GLKGGEK

-373 QFSDGMQVKVKAD
+373 QFSDGMQVKLKANATD
-386 GAGTKAATAATA
+386 AANAADATKASAKPETAR
-398 NPSTTAATV
+398 
-407 ATAVTAAT
+407 
-415 SATSDDAGSQDN
+415 DAKPQDN
-427 PASAAPARAGPAS
+427 AKPVEPARAGPAS
-440 KAET
+440 KAETQ

>member
-1 MSSKIDY
+1 MSSKNDY
-8 RIRFGVL
+8 RTRFGTL
-15 TGVSASLIASVL
+15 TGVSASLIACVL

-33 DRGKK
+33 DRSKK
-38 EVADATPEAVV
+38 DEADATPEAVV
-49 RTVERRAEPLTTQ
+49 RTVERRAEPLATE
-62 QPGRLE
+62 QPGRLA

-89 EGQKVARGDVLF
+89 EGQKVAKGDVLF

-156 EARTRAEV
+156 EARARAEV

-200 LVGLDSP
+200 LVGLDSA

-234 RDLRAGKLQHGN
+234 RDLRTGKLQHGN

-317 PRESLTRTGDGA
+317 PRESLTRTTDGA

-339 VHDTKVRAEAID
+339 VHDTKVHAEAID

-359 GLKGGEQ
+359 GLKGGEK

-373 QFSDGMQVKVKAD
+373 QFSDGMQVKIKAD
-386 GAGTKAATAATA
+386 ATDAAGAAAK
-398 NPSTTAATV
+398 SATV
-407 ATAVTAAT
+407 VTAA
-415 SATSDDAGSQDN
+415 DAKPQDN
-427 PASAAPARAGPAS
+427 TAPVAPARAGPAS
-440 KAET
+440 KAETQ

>member
-1 MSSKIDY
+1 M
-8 RIRFGVL
+8 
-15 TGVSASLIASVL
+15 SASLITSVL

-33 DRGKK
+33 DRGEKDT
-38 EVADATPEAVV
+38 ADATPEAVV

-76 ARAGGVVIERKYQ
+76 ARASGVVIERRYQ
-89 EGQKVARGDVLF
+89 EGQKVAKGDVLF

-116 GALAKAQAEHDSAR
+116 GALAKAQAEYDSAR

-156 EARTRAEV
+156 EARARAEV

-200 LVGLDSP
+200 LVGLDSA

-234 RDLRAGKLQHGN
+234 RDLRAGKLQHGS
-246 EASAPQV
+246 ESAAPQV

-260 REYTLPGKLLFTDLA
+260 RAYTLPGKLLFTDLA

-302 QVRMQGAVNPNIVRV
+302 KVSMQGAVNPNVVRV
-317 PRESLTRTGDGA
+317 PRESLTRTADGA
-329 IVRVVDAQGK
+329 VVRVVDAQGK
-339 VHDTKVRAEAID
+339 VHDTKVHAEAID
-351 GRDWLVTD
+351 GHDWLVTD
-359 GLKGGEQ
+359 GLKGGEK

-373 QFSDGMQVKVKAD
+373 QFADGMQVKLKE
-386 GAGTKAATAATA
+386 AATDAAA
-398 NPSTTAATV
+398 KAQPPR
-407 ATAVTAAT
+407 
-415 SATSDDAGSQDN
+415 DAKPQDN
-427 PASAAPARAGPAS
+427 AKPVEPARAGPAS
-440 KAET
+440 NAETQ

>member
-1 MSSKIDY
+1 MSSKIDN
-8 RIRFGVL
+8 RTLRTRFGVL
-15 TGVSASLIASVL
+15 TGVSATLIASVL

-33 DRGKK
+33 GRDKK
-38 EVADATPEAVV
+38 EKADATPEAVV
-49 RTVERRAEPLTTQ
+49 RTVERRAEPLTTE

-68 AFRSADVR
+68 AYRSADVR
-76 ARAGGVVIERKYQ
+76 ARAGGVVMERKYQ
-89 EGQKVARGDVLF
+89 EGQKVAKGDVLF

-116 GALAKAQAEHDSAR
+116 GALAKAQAEHDSAK

-225 PAAEVYAMT
+225 PAAQVYAMT
-234 RDLRAGKLQHGN
+234 RDLRAGKLEHGN
-246 EASAPQV
+246 EAAAPQV

-302 QVRMQGAVNPNIVRV
+302 QVRMQGAVNPNVVRV
-317 PRESLTRTGDGA
+317 PREALTRTTAGA
-329 IVRVVDAQGK
+329 IVRVVGADGK
-339 VHDTKVRAEAID
+339 VHDRKVHADAIE
-351 GRDWLVTD
+351 GHDWLVTD

-366 VIVQNVA
+366 VIVQNLT
-373 QFSDGMQVKVKAD
+373 QFSDGMKVKTKV
-386 GAGTKAATAATA
+386 AGNDAKDVKNAGEDTAK
-398 NPSTTAATV
+398 ST
-407 ATAVTAAT
+407 
-415 SATSDDAGSQDN
+415 DAKPQGNGS
-427 PASAAPARAGPAS
+427 PAS

>member
-1 MSSKIDY
+1 MSSKIEY
-8 RIRFGVL
+8 RTRFGML
-15 TGVSASLIASVL
+15 TGALAGLL
-27 LLAACS
+27 LLAACT
-33 DRGKK
+33 DRGKEDK
-38 EVADATPEAVV
+38 ADATPEAVV

-68 AFRSADVR
+68 AYRSADVR
-76 ARAGGVVIERKYQ
+76 ARAGGVVIERRYQ

-116 GALAKAQAEHDSAR
+116 GALAKAQAEHDSAK

-156 EARTRAEV
+156 EARTRADV
-164 LAARAEVRKAELNL
+164 LAARAEVRRAELNL

-234 RDLRAGKLQHGN
+234 RDLRAGKLQNGN
-246 EASAPQV
+246 EAAAPKV

-260 REYTLPGKLLFTDLA
+260 REYDLPGKLLFTDLA

-317 PRESLTRTGDGA
+317 PRESLLRTGNGA
-329 IVRVVDAQGK
+329 VVRVVDAQGK
-339 VHDTKVRAEAID
+339 VHDTKVRAEAIE

-366 VIVQNVA
+366 VIVHNVA
-373 QFSDGMQVKVKAD
+373 QFAEGMQVKVKAD
-386 GAGTKAATAATA
+386 GEPKVAAK
-398 NPSTTAATV
+398 
-407 ATAVTAAT
+407 
-415 SATSDDAGSQDN
+415 
-427 PASAAPARAGPAS
+427 PASAAAAATPDTSEAQAKLESDPARAGPAS
-440 KAET
+440 KAETL

>member
-1 MSSKIDY
+1 MSSKIDN
-8 RIRFGVL
+8 RTLRTRFGVL
-15 TGVSASLIASVL
+15 TGVSATLIASVL

-33 DRGKK
+33 GRDKK
-38 EVADATPEAVV
+38 EEADATPEAVV
-49 RTVERRAEPLTTQ
+49 RTVERRAEPLTTE

-76 ARAGGVVIERKYQ
+76 ARAGGVVMERKYQ
-89 EGQKVARGDVLF
+89 EGQKVAKGDVLF

-116 GALAKAQAEHDSAR
+116 GALAKAQAEHDSAK

-225 PAAEVYAMT
+225 PAAQVYAMT
-234 RDLRAGKLQHGN
+234 RDLRAGKLEHGN
-246 EASAPQV
+246 EAAAPQV

-302 QVRMQGAVNPNIVRV
+302 QVRMQGAVNPNVVRV
-317 PRESLTRTGDGA
+317 PREALTRTTAGA
-329 IVRVVDAQGK
+329 IVRVVGADGK
-339 VHDTKVRAEAID
+339 VHDRKVHADAIE
-351 GRDWLVTD
+351 GHDWLVTD

-366 VIVQNVA
+366 VIVQNLT
-373 QFSDGMQVKVKAD
+373 QFSDGMKVKTKV
-386 GAGTKAATAATA
+386 AGNDTKDAKDVKNAGEDTAK
-398 NPSTTAATV
+398 ST
-407 ATAVTAAT
+407 
-415 SATSDDAGSQDN
+415 DAKPQGNGS
-427 PASAAPARAGPAS
+427 PASN
-440 KAET
+440 AET

>member
-1 MSSKIDY
+1 MSYIQRFYMSSKIEY
-8 RIRFGVL
+8 RTRFGML
-15 TGVSASLIASVL
+15 TGALAGLL
-27 LLAACS
+27 LLAACT
-33 DRGKK
+33 DRGKEDK
-38 EVADATPEAVV
+38 ADATPEAVV

-68 AFRSADVR
+68 AYRSADVR
-76 ARAGGVVIERKYQ
+76 ARAGGVVIERRYQ

-116 GALAKAQAEHDSAR
+116 GALAKAQAEHDSAK

-156 EARTRAEV
+156 EARTRADV
-164 LAARAEVRKAELNL
+164 LAARAEVRRAELNL

-234 RDLRAGKLQHGN
+234 RDLRAGKLQNGN
-246 EASAPQV
+246 EAAAPKV

-260 REYTLPGKLLFTDLA
+260 REYDLPGKLLFTDLA

-317 PRESLTRTGDGA
+317 PRESLLRTANGA
-329 IVRVVDAQGK
+329 VVRVVDAQGK
-339 VHDTKVRAEAID
+339 VHDTKVRAEAIE

-366 VIVQNVA
+366 VIVHNVA
-373 QFSDGMQVKVKAD
+373 QFAEGMQVKVKAD
-386 GAGTKAATAATA
+386 SEPKVAAK
-398 NPSTTAATV
+398 
-407 ATAVTAAT
+407 
-415 SATSDDAGSQDN
+415 
-427 PASAAPARAGPAS
+427 PASAAAAATPDTSEAQAKLESDPARAGPAS
-440 KAET
+440 KAETL